1 MSNVLEMPNR
11 FNAQLQRDIAS
22 GDLLILCRRIDALDG
37 IGARTLSLEIKQWLA
52 SALMRVD
59 YGVYVEDCLLPIRD
73 AADTF
78 CWSIQTLNG
87 SMNRDIIE
95 KNRSRLVE
103 CIMVLEEELRLC
115 PPAAVAM

>member
-1 MSNVLEMPNR
+1 MR
-11 FNAQLQRDIAS
+11 LQRDIAS
-22 GDLLILCRRIDALDG
+22 GDLLILCRRIDALDS
-37 IGARTLSLEIKQWLA
+37 IGARTLPLVVKQWLA

-59 YGVYVEDCLLPIRD
+59 YVYVEDCLLPIRD

-78 CWSIQTLNG
+78 CWSIQTLNC
-87 SMNRDIIE
+87 SMSRDTIE

-115 PPAAVAM
+115 PPAAVAV